1 VAYKEFLVKLNGEP
15 WFSKFAED
23 VLKPAI
29 PEVPSYN
36 PREDNTDRWKY
47 DSAMREGFL
56 MCLSLL
62 GVKND

>member
-1 VAYKEFLVKLNGEP
+1 MAYKDFLIQLNGEE
-15 WFSKFAED
+15 WFKRFAED
-23 VLKPAI
+23 VLKANI
-29 PEVPSYN
+29 PEVPTYN

-56 MCLSLL
+56 LCLNLL